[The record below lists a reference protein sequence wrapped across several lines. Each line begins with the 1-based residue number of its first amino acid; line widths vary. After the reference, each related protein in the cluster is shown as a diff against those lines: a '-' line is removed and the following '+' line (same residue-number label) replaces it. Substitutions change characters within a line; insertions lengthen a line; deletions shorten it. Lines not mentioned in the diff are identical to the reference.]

1 MQSFFLQRNYFR
13 LHKNQRNY
21 LCSHFWKSFLNLTA
35 YYAVKLLCIG
45 SLRSP
50 RGFAPFLLTT
60 PEYAVILSHLPTFP
74 TLFYNLFY
82 KTPSRKNT
90 LKNRWERWEGGKPYI
105 VFILFFNFWLNHVI
119 FLYHFLVVLLFLY
132 LMS

>member
-1 MQSFFLQRNYFR
+1 MILVKFIYAVKYFIFWKILKAFMQSFFLQRNYFW

-35 YYAVKLLCIG
+35 YYAVKLFRIG

-60 PEYAVILSHLPTFP
+60 AEHAVSKTKSGKMAGLS
-74 TLFYNLFY
+74 
-82 KTPSRKNT
+82 
-90 LKNRWERWEGGKPYI
+90 
-105 VFILFFNFWLNHVI
+105 FFL
-119 FLYHFLVVLLFLY
+119 
-132 LMS
+132 